1 MKVALCIRREYKTQ
15 WGGDSVQITKT
26 KEWLDKL
33 FTITTEIITHPELL
47 DDSYDLV
54 HIFNIATRD
63 ETKAFFIKAKVLN
76 KKIALSTIFWDYKYQ
91 ATKDFAR
98 TLNYNVFTPPGIIDL
113 FIKLDN
119 ITSTLINKP
128 RIISSKF
135 RQFVTYCVQQS
146 NVLLPNSIEELKHVA
161 DFVKLDFQSL
171 KSKTT
176 VVINATDA
184 VEENEA
190 LDLFSKYGLPQKYIL
205 QVGRIEYIKNQ
216 LALVIAL
223 QNDNEL
229 PIVFLGRVND
239 KEYFNVLKKKSEER
253 GNVFFINEVEHKDI
267 HQFYKN
273 ALLHVLPSM
282 RESPGLVNLE
292 ALLNECPIVVSNHK
306 FLPFDTYFKDIATDV
321 DPLSPA
327 SIKAGIYKELN
338 TKRDMPAIKELI
350 KTKFSWQQAAKQT
363 YEGYI
368 KALNN

>member
-1 MKVALCIRREYKTQ
+1 MKVALCIRKEYKTQ

-33 FTITTEIITHPELL
+33 FTITTEIIVHPELL
-47 DDSYDLV
+47 DESFDLV
-54 HIFNIATRD
+54 HIFNIATKD
-63 ETKAFFIKAKVLN
+63 ETQSFFINAKALN
-76 KKIALSTIFWDYKYQ
+76 KKIVLSTIFWDYKYQ
-91 ATKDFAR
+91 ATKDFAKM
-98 TLNYNVFTPPGIIDL
+98 LNFNVFTPPGIIDI
-113 FIKLDN
+113 FTKLDN
-119 ITSTLINKP
+119 ITSILINKP
-128 RIISSKF
+128 RIISSNF

-146 NVLLPNSIEELKHVA
+146 DVLLPNSFEELKHVA
-161 DFVKLDFQSL
+161 DFTKLNFQSL
-171 KSKTT
+171 KTKTI
-176 VVINATDA
+176 VVVNAADA

-190 LDLFSKYGLPQKYIL
+190 LDIFSKYGLPQKYIL

-216 LALVIAL
+216 LGLVTAL
-223 QNDNEL
+223 QNNKEL

-239 KEYFNVLKKKSEER
+239 EKYFKVLKKKSEER

-306 FLPFDTYFKDIATDV
+306 FLPFDTYFKGIATDV

-327 SIKAGIYKELN
+327 SIKKGIYKELKI
-338 TKRDMPAIKELI
+338 KRDMPAIKQLI
-350 KTKFSWQQAAKQT
+350 KEKFSWQQAATQT
-363 YEGYI
+363 YEGYM
-368 KALNN
+368 KALTI